1 MRRALWSVPCATV
14 AWYVLGFGPW
24 FFGSQDA
31 MAPWSEREVLPLS
44 GAGIDT
50 VVIGGVIAG
59 VVAGLVVRRLRI
71 AVPLTVALGTGLW
84 FLARGHLVY
93 VADPPSYTE
102 QRGVLIT
109 LLVATG
115 LGAILGVLGTHRSV
129 LAAVALALPVASYAL
144 MPGRKLDGQ
153 VWVTEVNGLLVATGF
168 AILLYVAC
176 WRSGWPAV
184 SSWPVVAG
192 VYLVAFAVMT
202 TAEAVADRYA
212 AGAQTTDTV
221 AGTATDTFV
230 HAFRP
235 FLATYWSWLVAA
247 VFLAIMIVALKIR
260 AVPPVKPAI
269 PYDAR
274 SNDAFIPDDL
284 DWIDRSEPRRRLV
297 ARREPVG

>member
-14 AWYVLGFGPW
+14 AWYILGFGPW

-44 GAGIDT
+44 GTGIDT
-50 VVIGGVIAG
+50 VVVGGVIGG
-59 VVAGLVVRRLRI
+59 VVAGLIVLRLRI
-71 AVPLTVALGTGLW
+71 AVPLAVALGTGLW

-93 VADPPSYTE
+93 LTDPPSYAE
-102 QRGVLIT
+102 QRGVLVT

-115 LGAILGVLGTHRSV
+115 IGAILGVLGSRRSV
-129 LAAVALALPVASYAL
+129 LAAVAIALPVAAYAL
-144 MPGRKLDGQ
+144 MPGRKLDGEL
-153 VWVTEVNGLLVATGF
+153 WVGDLNGLLVATGF
-168 AILLYVAC
+168 AVLLYVAC

-184 SSWPVVAG
+184 ASWPVVAA
-192 VYLVAFAVMT
+192 VYLAAFAIMT
-202 TAEAVADRYA
+202 TTETVADRFRS
-212 AGAQTTDTV
+212 GPQTSDLV
-221 AGTATDTFV
+221 ADTATDTFV

-235 FLATYWSWLVAA
+235 FLATYWPWLVAA

-284 DWIDRSEPRRRLV
+284 DWIDRPEPRRRLIP
-297 ARREPVG
+297 RREPVG